1 MGVPMEF
8 GFWGWVVRWMLAMF
22 VVLAT
27 YNPTGYSFW
36 HWIVQSGLQNASVKV
51 LAALALLLLHLI
63 YLRATIRS
71 MGPIGIGL
79 ITAMLGSFAW
89 WLSDLE
95 LIDMGNR
102 VVVDLVLLVMFA
114 TLMSI
119 GLSWS
124 HIRNRLSGQID
135 SDDVTTPPPV

>member
-1 MGVPMEF
+1 MEF

-22 VVLAT
+22 IVLAT
-27 YNPTGYSFW
+27 YNPTGYFFW
-36 HWIVQSGLQNASVKV
+36 HWVVQSGLQNASVKV
-51 LAALALLLLHLI
+51 LAALILLLLHLI

-71 MGPIGIGL
+71 IGPIGIGL
-79 ITAMLGSFAW
+79 ITATLGAFAW

-119 GLSWS
+119 GISWS
-124 HIRNRLSGQID
+124 HLRNRLSGQID
-135 SDDVTTPPPV
+135 SDDVTTPTPV

>member
-1 MGVPMEF
+1 MEF

-22 VVLAT
+22 IVLAT

-36 HWIVQSGLQNASVKV
+36 HWVAQSGLQNASVKV
-51 LAALALLLLHLI
+51 LAALILLLLHLI

-71 MGPIGIGL
+71 IGPIGIGL
-79 ITAMLGSFAW
+79 ITATLGAFAW

-119 GLSWS
+119 GISWS
-124 HIRNRLSGQID
+124 HLRNRLSGQID

>member
-1 MGVPMEF
+1 MEF

-22 VVLAT
+22 IVLAT

-36 HWIVQSGLQNASVKV
+36 HWVVQSGLQNSSVKV
-51 LAALALLLLHLI
+51 LAALILLLLHLI

-71 MGPIGIGL
+71 IGPIGIGL
-79 ITAMLGSFAW
+79 ITATLGAFAW

-119 GLSWS
+119 GISWS
-124 HIRNRLSGQID
+124 HLRNRLSGQID

>member
-1 MGVPMEF
+1 MEF
-8 GFWGWVVRWMLAMF
+8 GFVGWMVRWMLAMF
-22 VVLAT
+22 FVFAT

-36 HWIVQSGLQNASVKV
+36 HWIDRTGLHNASIKV
-51 LAALALLLLHLI
+51 LAGLTLLLLFII

-71 MGPIGIGL
+71 IGPIGIGL
-79 ITAMLGSFAW
+79 VTALLGSIAW
-89 WLSDLE
+89 LLSDLAV
-95 LIDMGNR
+95 IDIGKR
-102 VVVDLVLLVMFA
+102 AVVDMVLLVMLA
-114 TLMSI
+114 TLLSV

>member
-1 MGVPMEF
+1 MEF

-22 VVLAT
+22 AVLAT

-36 HWIVQSGLQNASVKV
+36 HWVSQSGLQDASAKV
-51 LAALALLLLHLI
+51 LAALLLLLLHLI

-71 MGPIGIGL
+71 IGPIGIGL
-79 ITAMLGSFAW
+79 ITAMLGSFVW
-89 WLSDLE
+89 WLSDLD
-95 LIDMGNR
+95 LIDMDNR
-102 VVVDLVLLVMFA
+102 MVLDLILLVMLA

>member
-1 MGVPMEF
+1 MEF

-22 VVLAT
+22 IVLAT

-36 HWIVQSGLQNASVKV
+36 HWVVQSGLQNASVKV
-51 LAALALLLLHLI
+51 LAALILLLLHLI

-71 MGPIGIGL
+71 IGPIGIGL
-79 ITAMLGSFAW
+79 ITATLGAFAW

-119 GLSWS
+119 GISWS
-124 HIRNRLSGQID
+124 HLRNRLSGQID

>member
-1 MGVPMEF
+1 M
-8 GFWGWVVRWMLAMF
+8 
-22 VVLAT
+22 
-27 YNPTGYSFW
+27 
-36 HWIVQSGLQNASVKV
+36 
-51 LAALALLLLHLI
+51 LAALILLLLHLI

-71 MGPIGIGL
+71 IGPIGIGL
-79 ITAMLGSFAW
+79 ITATLGAFAW

-119 GLSWS
+119 GISWS
-124 HIRNRLSGQID
+124 HLRNRLSGQID